1 MVIAL
6 ALLCVGNAAAQ
17 KKDELVFITALELQ
31 ILQLYG
37 QGRYAD
43 AIALARKVLA
53 MREKAFG
60 PDHPNVARNLHNLA
74 VLYANQGRY
83 AEGLTFSRR
92 AVAILGK
99 RIGRETFTQAGAN
112 SEQRSNRVGFV
123 GNITLAHV
131 VMGS

>member
-99 RIGRETFTQAGAN
+99 RIGRETFT
-112 SEQRSNRVGFV
+112 
-123 GNITLAHV
+123 
-131 VMGS
+131 